1 MKKVLWWCAVIV
13 LCILVGHVSNEMDA
27 AKANNIETLD
37 SISET
42 ETPAET
48 EDITKS
54 FVEEEDEDVFYSR
67 CMATTKKGTQCKRSA
82 AKGSHYCYQH
92 R

>member
-1 MKKVLWWCAVIV
+1 MKKFFWCALIAFG
-13 LCILVGHVSNEMDA
+13 IFVGHISNKMDE
-27 AKANNIETLD
+27 AKANNIETLA

-54 FVEEEDEDVFYSR
+54 FVEEEDEDVFYGR

-82 AKGSHYCYQH
+82 AKGSHYCWQH
-92 R
+92 K